1 MTKEQFDDFIAENDL
16 YGFDGLI
23 KLTLK
28 NEQTHEAVW
37 LTTLPQLEKSVDG
50 KFGGMPEKEV
60 FFLLGENEYLVC
72 SPKEIKSLECLQ
84 KNYLGGK

>member
-23 KLTLK
+23 KIALENGQK
-28 NEQTHEAVW
+28 HEAVW
-37 LTTLPQLEKSVDG
+37 LTTLPQLEKSADG

-60 FFLLGENEYLVC
+60 FYLFGRNEYLVC
-72 SPKEIKSLECLQ
+72 SPEEIKDLECLQ
-84 KNYLGGK
+84 NHFLG

>member
-23 KLTLK
+23 KIALE
-28 NEQTHEAVW
+28 NGEEHEAVW
-37 LTTLPQLEKSVDG
+37 LTTLPQLEKSADG

-60 FFLLGENEYLVC
+60 FFLFGKNEYLVIG
-72 SPKEIKSLECLQ
+72 PEEIMGLECLKKQ
-84 KNYLGGK
+84 YLG